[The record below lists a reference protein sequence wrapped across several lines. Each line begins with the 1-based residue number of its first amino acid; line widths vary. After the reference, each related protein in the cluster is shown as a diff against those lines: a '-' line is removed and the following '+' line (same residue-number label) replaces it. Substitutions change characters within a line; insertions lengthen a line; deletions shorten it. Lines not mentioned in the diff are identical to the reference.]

1 MNCPCGIQGRL
12 NWIINIKNLGRAG
25 PWTPDLPFPSSY
37 KSWFSLF
44 FTRWTK
50 NATFW
55 LRIFVDEP
63 EEERG
68 RDFTWH
74 SLAWVIP
81 FTNSREPHGLRI
93 PLWADASD
101 GSIVCW
107 PNLLTVTIT
116 GPRPCSGSP
125 TCTKILNLRCKN
137 KKDAI
142 FDRRERKEKNL
153 ACIKMKKVSQRSKD

>member
-1 MNCPCGIQGRL
+1 MNCPGGIQGRL

-68 RDFTWH
+68 RDFTWP

-93 PLWADASD
+93 PLWTDACD
-101 GSIVCW
+101 GSIFIW
-107 PNLLTVTIT
+107 PNLLTVTRT
-116 GPRPCSGSP
+116 GPRSSSGSP
-125 TCTKILNLRCKN
+125 TKIFNLRCKN
-137 KKDAI
+137 KKDPFLSVA
-142 FDRRERKEKNL
+142 REKRKSWLVWRWK
-153 ACIKMKKVSQRSKD
+153 R